1 MTEVLNKPAISNATQ
16 KIREGAGELKT
27 AVVEQSSE
35 AFQKACEQT
44 EATIKEYPYRSM
56 LVAFGAGAILG
67 ALLFR
72 R

>member
-1 MTEVLNKPAISNATQ
+1 MTEVMQKPAIANATQ
-16 KIREGAGELKT
+16 KLREGAVELKS
-27 AVVEQSSE
+27 AVVEKGSE
-35 AFQKACEQT
+35 AFQHACEQT